1 MPCVLK
7 TQLKNSQIFYKIL
20 HIFGKI
26 GSKRQALVVYR
37 MFKPERIGVE
47 RLPRKSIDKGF

>member
-7 TQLKNSQIFYKIL
+7 TLLKNSQIFYKIL